1 MVRKTVQVENPRV
14 KRGLKWFFRGQLR
27 RLGFDIVRYRARPK
41 WPEEDGRFEYQNKLN
56 QFHIAPDAVVLDVGS
71 GHYPFPFATILSDL
85 YLEESPHRTEN
96 LVRDHRPLL
105 KLDIRSLPFAEKSI
119 DFVYCSHILEHVEDP
134 LQACLEI
141 MRVGK
146 QGYIETPTL
155 CKDGLFAWSG
165 DASHRWHVLAI
176 DNTIFFFEYS
186 DRQKKG
192 IRSRAWQDL
201 IFADSYHPL
210 QAAFYENQD
219 FFNTMFMW
227 SNLFRVFVFRLDGTV
242 QSNDQCSASRLQ
254 R

>member
-1 MVRKTVQVENPRV
+1 MVKKTVRVENPRF

-56 QFHIAPDAVVLDVGS
+56 QFRIAPDAVVLDVGS

-96 LVRDHRPLL
+96 LVRDDRPLL
-105 KLDIRSLPFAEKSI
+105 KLDIRCLPFADKSI
-119 DFVYCSHILEHVEDP
+119 DFVYCSHILEHVENP

-141 MRVGK
+141 MRVGR

-165 DASHRWHVLAI
+165 DVRHRWHVVVI
-176 DNTIFFFEYS
+176 DNTLVFFEYS

-192 IRSRAWQDL
+192 IGSRSWQDL
-201 IFADSYHPL
+201 IFADYYHPL
-210 QAAFYENQD
+210 QEAFYDNPD
-219 FFNTMFMW
+219 FFNAMFMW
-227 SNLFRVFVFRLDGTV
+227 FDSFEVFVFKLDGTV
-242 QSNDQCSASRLQ
+242 ESKHGLHASDF
-254 R
+254 